1 MVTRLYSH
9 PACLTH
15 DMGAGHPESPAR
27 LTSILV
33 ALKAPEFAAL
43 EWAEAP
49 RASFEQ
55 VMRAHPPAFIEGVL
69 AAVPDSGRVA
79 LDADTILSPGTGE
92 AALRAAGA
100 VTAAVDAVARGQ
112 IANAFC
118 AVRPPGHHAEASTA
132 MGFCIFNN
140 VAIGAYQAR
149 ALHGLERVAVM
160 DFDVHHGNG
169 TQAIFEQDSALF
181 YASTHQMPLYP
192 GTGAVEETGVG
203 NICNAP
209 LRPNAG
215 SAEFRAAM
223 TDRVLPALDAFKP
236 DFLLISAG
244 FDAHKADPLASL
256 QLEEADYAWATDQ
269 LLAVATRRCQGRVV
283 SALEGGY
290 DLGALAASS
299 AAHVRRLM
307 AAAGGNSLP

>member
-92 AALRAAGA
+92 
-100 VTAAVDAVARGQ
+100 
-112 IANAFC
+112 
-118 AVRPPGHHAEASTA
+118 
-132 MGFCIFNN
+132 
-140 VAIGAYQAR
+140 
-149 ALHGLERVAVM
+149 
-160 DFDVHHGNG
+160 
-169 TQAIFEQDSALF
+169 
-181 YASTHQMPLYP
+181 
-192 GTGAVEETGVG
+192 VEETGVG